1 MRTDHS
7 TRHDELL
14 PAYALGA
21 LEEAELREMETH
33 LAGGCAECE
42 RQIALWRGDVEE
54 LAATVPAVD
63 PSPETRGRILRLTG
77 AGGTGRWPPL
87 QRWLAL
93 PAAALLTLTVGS
105 GVRQA
110 RLGEEVESL
119 RAERDRMARQVE
131 ALDRDLGLARSEA
144 QRVAATLAILSSPG
158 AQTIR
163 LAGLGPAP
171 RAVGETFIDPRRG
184 RAVFWAF
191 HLPPPGRG
199 KTYQLWWI
207 DGSGPV
213 SAGTFEVDSQGLGRV
228 EVGRV
233 ERPGEIQA
241 WAVTVEPAGG
251 VPQPTGEMVLK
262 G

>member
-1 MRTDHS
+1 MSTDHS

-21 LEEAELREMETH
+21 LEGAELREMEAH
-33 LAGGCAECE
+33 LAGGCPECE
-42 RQIALWRGDVEE
+42 RQIVLWQGDVEE
-54 LAATVPAVD
+54 LAASVPAVD

-77 AGGTGRWPPL
+77 GGAGRRPPL

-93 PAAALLTLTVGS
+93 PAAALLALTVWS

-110 RLGEEVESL
+110 RLGEEVERL
-119 RAERDRMARQVE
+119 RAERGRMARQVE
-131 ALDRDLGLARSEA
+131 ALDRDLGLARAEA
-144 QRVAATLAILSSPG
+144 QRMAATLAILSTPG

-171 RAVGETFIDPRRG
+171 RALGETFVDPRRG

-191 HLPPPGRG
+191 HLPPPGSG

-207 DGSGPV
+207 GGSGPV
-213 SAGTFEVDSQGLGRV
+213 SAGTFEVDAQGLGRV
-228 EVGRV
+228 EVDRV
-233 ERPGEIQA
+233 ERPAEIQA
-241 WAVTVEPAGG
+241 WAVTIEPSGG